1 MSAMPRLIVLRHAK
15 SSWKD
20 ESLDDFDRPLSG
32 RGVRDGKRF
41 GAQLGERL
49 PAPDRVLCSTARRT
63 RDTLAFLVPGLVD
76 PRRVSFEDELYL
88 APAETLLER
97 VQRRTGD
104 GDPVETLLLIGHN
117 PGLTELVNLLV
128 DRETDRLENL
138 PTFGVVV
145 LEAPEGLAA
154 LGPGKARRALLR
166 TPKADAPRDG
176 PVD

>member
-20 ESLDDFDRPLSG
+20 EFLDDFDRPLSG
-32 RGVRDGKRF
+32 RGVRDGTRF
-41 GAQLGERL
+41 GARLGERL
-49 PAPDRVLCSTARRT
+49 PVPDRVLCSTARRT

-76 PRRVSFEDELYL
+76 PRRVVFEDELYL
-88 APAETLLER
+88 APAEALLER
-97 VQRRTGD
+97 VRQHAGA
-104 GDPVETLLLIGHN
+104 GEPVDTLLLIGHN

-145 LEAPEGLAA
+145 LEAPGGLATLA
-154 LGPGKARRALLR
+154 PGEARRALLL
-166 TPKADAPRDG
+166 TPKADAPGD
-176 PVD
+176 